1 MTAGENL
8 SQKPNDQPLSV
19 QTRRKSGPWKQIAI
33 VMVSAIIL
41 SGSSCAAM
49 SAAWG
54 AGHEN
59 LFGLATLGFFAGLVA
74 IPFTIV
80 WAIVALILALVR
92 KRGARE

>member
-1 MTAGENL
+1 MTGENL
-8 SQKPNDQPLSV
+8 SQKPDDQLP
-19 QTRRKSGPWKQIAI
+19 QGPTRRKSGPWKQIAI
-33 VMVSAIIL
+33 VLVSAIIL

-59 LFGLATLGFFAGLVA
+59 LFGFATLGFFAGLVA

-92 KRGARE
+92 KPGVRE

>member
-1 MTAGENL
+1 MTSGGSL
-8 SQKPNDQPLSV
+8 FQKPSDQSPSV
-19 QTRRKSGPWKQIAI
+19 RTRRKSGPWKQIAI
-33 VMVSAIIL
+33 VLVSAIIL

-74 IPFTIV
+74 IPFTII
-80 WAIVALILALVR
+80 WAIVTLILALVR